1 MMNKTTITTVG
12 AWATKS
18 ALDDP
23 AATVA
28 GLLEAGA
35 NMCSIMLNDFRAAD
49 SSVPFVTHDPEL
61 VIALADACHAAGIE
75 VSLTSWI
82 MPYRQFLADA
92 AAQLLPLLK
101 ATRSSLLI
109 WDAEELWVRAP
120 GGMSHDGAAELIEDL
135 FGSTPMGLTA
145 IVYANTDALSGLA
158 QVCGTWLPQCYA
170 TTNDGSMKP
179 ESAVNVGLYTWRK
192 KFGEPDAWIP
202 GLAAYAQPTTPADYM
217 QPCIDQAAAAGV
229 GSVCYWSHGHIARR
243 PDVAAFM
250 AGIVA
255 THDAGSVMPVL
266 DIERLPSGTSAHPV
280 GLVQSMLAWW
290 GFDPGAIDGKPGAN
304 TLEAV
309 LAFQRSRPR
318 CTASGVVDGQTWW
331 ELLAS

>member
-1 MMNKTTITTVG
+1 MITTVG

-18 ALDDP
+18 ALNDP

-28 GLLEAGA
+28 GLLEAGV
-35 NMCSIMLNDFRAAD
+35 NSCPIMLNDFRAAD
-49 SSVPFVTHDPEL
+49 SSVPFVTHDPEK
-61 VIALADACHAAGIE
+61 VIALADAWHAAGIE
-75 VSLTSWI
+75 VSLTSWAL
-82 MPYRQFLADA
+82 PYRQFLTDA

-101 ATRSSLLI
+101 ATRSSVLI

-120 GGMSHDGAAELIEDL
+120 GGMSHDGAAWLIEEL

-145 IVYANTDALSGLA
+145 IVHANTAALSGLA

-170 TTNDGSMKP
+170 TTNEGSMKP
-179 ESAVNVGLYTWRK
+179 DTAVNVGLYTWRK

-202 GLAAYAQPTTPADYM
+202 GLAAYAQPASPADYM
-217 QPCIDQAAAAGV
+217 QPCIDQAAAVGV
-229 GSVCYWSHGHIARR
+229 SSVCYWSHGHIARR
-243 PDVAAFM
+243 PDVAAFT
-250 AGIVA
+250 AGIMA

-290 GFDPGAIDGKPGAN
+290 GFDPGTIDGKPGAN
-304 TLEAV
+304 TLAAV